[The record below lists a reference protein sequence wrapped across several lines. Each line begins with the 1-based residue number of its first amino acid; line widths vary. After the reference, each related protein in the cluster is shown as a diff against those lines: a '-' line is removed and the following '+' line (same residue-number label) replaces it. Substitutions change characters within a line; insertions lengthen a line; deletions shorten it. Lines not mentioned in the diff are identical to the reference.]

1 MVIHI
6 KDTESGQRNVH
17 RFTLALCIISLFAA
31 IIFWI
36 IAAAAGLTESALGTI
51 SFFGGFFFSL
61 AVFFMIASTIFIFQP
76 TDIAVKIRWKNF
88 TKKVYKGKWGYAIP
102 KIERFVI
109 YDSRTHTIWL
119 KFVGPRGANR
129 NQMKDLDTYKK
140 RVLIVDENQYW
151 IENPEEKFST
161 SDFHEFG
168 ALVTAGREELNVLC
182 SLNYRL
188 IDPLKL
194 SKVFDQLENSE
205 TEKGKFKAPL
215 VTKIAS
221 ALRSTMARM
230 TLDEIF
236 EERQK
241 LMELLIRDSS
251 DLNEQWGIEIQSVAI
266 EEMWLEDEKLQD
278 MLDERKKYEII
289 GDAQQLRE
297 THEAEMR
304 NMIIKSEEESK
315 TMQAKAKDEARIIAQ
330 RTQQDIALLQQEL
343 VKLQAQIDIMSVEA
357 QSKGK
362 VMIGDA
368 QAQRKKMIDEVT
380 DSKILIHEFIKM
392 LPQLVE
398 QVSFDEYQKFTL
410 VPSKKQGLL
419 TAGVFGMQSEKKSEE
434 EE

>member
-1 MVIHI
+1 MVIHV
-6 KDTESGQRNVH
+6 KDTEQWNVH
-17 RFTLALCIISLFAA
+17 KGALLLCIGSLIAA

-36 IAAAAGLTESALGTI
+36 IAASGSLIEPALGTVT
-51 SFFGGFFFSL
+51 SL
-61 AVFFMIASTIFIFQP
+61 AVLFICLAVFGVAAGMLYIFSP

-88 TKKVYKGKWGYAIP
+88 TKKVYRGRLGFAIP

-109 YDSRTHTIWL
+109 YDSRIATIWL
-119 KFVGPRGANR
+119 KFVGARGANR
-129 NQMKDLDTYKK
+129 NQMKDLDTYRK
-140 RVLIVDENQYW
+140 RVLIVDESQYW
-151 IENPEEKFST
+151 IENPEEKFKN

-182 SLNYRL
+182 SINYR
-188 IDPLKL
+188 IIEPLKL

-251 DLNEQWGIEIQSVAI
+251 DLNEQWGIEVLSVAI

-304 NMIIKSEEESK
+304 NMIIKSEEEAK

-392 LPQLVE
+392 LPKLVE

-410 VPSKKQGLL
+410 VPSRKQGLL
-419 TAGVFGMQSEKKSEE
+419 TAGIFGVQSEKKQEE

>member
-6 KDTESGQRNVH
+6 KESIKGNLHKSAFV
-17 RFTLALCIISLFAA
+17 LCIICA
-31 IIFWI
+31 
-36 IAAAAGLTESALGTI
+36 IAALVFDIILVAGNLTEPARGTVI
-51 SFFGGFFFSL
+51 FFTVLFVCL
-61 AVFFMIASTIFIFQP
+61 AVVFVAASMLYIFQP

-88 TKKVYKGKWGYAIP
+88 TKTVYHGKIGIAIP

-109 YDSRTHTIWL
+109 YDSRIQTMWM
-119 KFVGPRGANR
+119 KFVGTRGANR

-140 RVLIVDENQYW
+140 RVLTVDESQYY
-151 IENPEEKFST
+151 IENPEEKFKN

-168 ALVTAGREELNVLC
+168 ALVTAGREEINVLC
-182 SLNYRL
+182 SINYR
-188 IDPLKL
+188 IIEPLKL
-194 SKVFDQLENSE
+194 SKVFDQLENSD
-205 TEKGKFKAPL
+205 TEKGKFKSAL
-215 VTKIAS
+215 VTKVAS

-241 LMELLIRDSS
+241 LMELLIRDCS
-251 DLNEQWGIEIQSVAI
+251 DVKDEWGLEVVSVAI
-266 EEMWLEDEKLQD
+266 EELWLEDEKLQD

-304 NMIIKSEEESK
+304 NMIIKSEEEAK
-315 TMQAKAKDEARIIAQ
+315 TMQAKAKDEARIIVQ
-330 RTQQDIALLQQEL
+330 RTQQDIALLEQEL

-362 VMIGDA
+362 VMIADA

-380 DSKILIHEFIKM
+380 DEKILIHEFIKM

-410 VPSKKQGLL
+410 VPSRKQGLL
-419 TAGVFGMQSEKKSEE
+419 TAGIFGVQSEKKNEE